1 MAKRQKVQNRPIDTL
16 NDDFEDIVARPALF
30 DESELEEAD
39 VVESG
44 AAFWRFEDDPEV
56 IGMYQGPVIA
66 REDKADMW
74 EKGDH
79 IGSLMLSAKGS
90 EFILPANYAIQEAM
104 KDAKQGEIFKVTF
117 LGKETNSSGK
127 PFSRFRIVKMK
138 AKYVG
143 EMKGRH

>member
-1 MAKRQKVQNRPIDTL
+1 MAKRQKVQNRPVDIL
-16 NDDFEDIVARPALF
+16 NDDFEDVVARPALF
-30 DESELEEAD
+30 DENELEEAD
-39 VVESG
+39 VIESG

-74 EKGDH
+74 SKGDT
-79 IGSLMLSAKGS
+79 IGFLMLSAKGS
-90 EFILPANYAIQEAM
+90 EFILPGNYAISEALEN
-104 KDAKQGEIFKVTF
+104 AKKGEIFKVTF

-138 AKYVG
+138 AK
-143 EMKGRH
+143 

>member
-1 MAKRQKVQNRPIDTL
+1 MAKRQKVHQAPPMQF
-16 NDDFEDIVARPALF
+16 DDEFETVNARPALF

-39 VVESG
+39 VIESG

-56 IGMYQGPVIA
+56 IGMYHGPVIA

-74 EKGDH
+74 SKGDT
-79 IGSLMLSAKGS
+79 IGFLMLSAKGS
-90 EFILPANYAIQEAM
+90 EFILPANYAISEALEN
-104 KDAKQGEIFKVTF
+104 AQQGEIFKVTF

-138 AKYVG
+138 ANIVN
-143 EMKGRH
+143 MKAK